1 MRLYLMRHG
10 ETDWNTKGLIQGST
24 DVPLNENGR
33 KLAEMTRE
41 GFLSEGIAFTRI
53 FASPLVRA
61 HETAKIVAGKDCSIQ
76 IETDDR
82 IREMSFGR
90 YEGVSIRETGIN
102 PVYANI
108 NNFFVKPKSYVP
120 EEGCESYEDAENRI
134 RSFCEEKLFPISDET
149 KSVLVVCHGAII
161 RSFLKY
167 LLNIKPDELWDIR
180 QPNCCVN
187 IFEIAYDSAKVIE
200 LAKLFYDEEFIPK
213 RKYT

>member
-10 ETDWNTKGLIQGST
+10 ETEWNTKGLIQGST

-33 KLAEMTRE
+33 RLAELTRE
-41 GFLSEGIAFTRI
+41 GFKAEGISFDRI

-61 HETAKIVAGKDCSIQ
+61 YETARIVTQDIKDAKIEREERV
-76 IETDDR
+76 
-82 IREMSFGR
+82 REMSFGR

-108 NNFFVKPKSYVP
+108 NNFFVSPKSYVP
-120 EEGCESYEDAENRI
+120 EEGCESYEDAESRI
-134 RSFCEEKLFPISDET
+134 RSFCSDKLFPIADSV

-187 IFEIAYDSAKVIE
+187 IFDINDGRAEVIE
-200 LAKLFYDEEFIPK
+200 LSRLFYDEEFIPK

>member
-82 IREMSFGR
+82 ILIQR
-90 YEGVSIRETGIN
+90 
-102 PVYANI
+102 
-108 NNFFVKPKSYVP
+108 
-120 EEGCESYEDAENRI
+120 DAAPNAVIVR
-134 RSFCEEKLFPISDET
+134 RQQVLQKLIVGGEPLHPHVAMGGKVAHAVRHGNHQQVVLHDVIA
-149 KSVLVVCHGAII
+149 VLVEHKAALARRTQHVHAGMAQLAGVCG
-161 RSFLKY
+161 
-167 LLNIKPDELWDIR
+167 
-180 QPNCCVN
+180 V
-187 IFEIAYDSAKVIE
+187 EIGGI
-200 LAKLFYDEEFIPK
+200 
-213 RKYT
+213 